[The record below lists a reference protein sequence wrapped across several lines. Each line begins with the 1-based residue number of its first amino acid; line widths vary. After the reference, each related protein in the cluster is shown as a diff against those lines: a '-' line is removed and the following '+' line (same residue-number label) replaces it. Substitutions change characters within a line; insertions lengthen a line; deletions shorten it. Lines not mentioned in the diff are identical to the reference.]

1 LSRFEWQSHPFG
13 DVEAEIAPQ
22 MVVGFA
28 VLVFLN
34 PDLKRVDEVG
44 VLDGAPAMAGLAFVE
59 ADVFGETLLREGLC
73 RGPTEVT

>member
-1 LSRFEWQSHPFG
+1 MSGFQRKPHPFG

-34 PDLKRVDEVG
+34 PDLERVDEVG
-44 VLDGAPAMAGLAFVE
+44 VLDAPPAMAGLALVE
-59 ADVFGETLLREGLC
+59 ADVFGVRFLRVGLC